1 MRKMFIQTVTQVACE
16 PALRGALAAGR
27 EKKGELATTSLEF
40 QFRLQFPCGSPSTE
54 LSDFRQ
60 SARSGNKRECK
71 QTLKNTWKH
80 APRVTSLLSSPPISQ
95 QFRIDRQSAP
105 DSLLVGYD
113 TGGRE
118 VKIRQLQTGVEPMTS
133 WSVGQM
139 LYHQATGDLVTD
151 PGEGAGGGG
160 VGWPFLIFGPNWGP
174 KVRKKFFPRPPPPL
188 LSKGLDDRPPETL
201 RSWRN

>member
-1 MRKMFIQTVTQVACE
+1 MTQVACE
-16 PALRGALAAGR
+16 PARGRSGGGAGKER
-27 EKKGELATTSLEF
+27 RACNYVSGISIPPPIPLWLSA
-40 QFRLQFPCGSPSTE
+40 PSTE

-80 APRVTSLLSSPPISQ
+80 APMVTSLLSSPPISQ
-95 QFRIDRQSAP
+95 QFRIDHQSAP

-118 VKIRQLQTGVEPMTS
+118 ERMRQLQTGVEPMTS
-133 WSVGQM
+133 WTVGQM

-151 PGEGAGGGG
+151 PREGPRRGLALLYF
-160 VGWPFLIFGPNWGP
+160 WTKLRPEGP
-174 KVRKKFFPRPPPPL
+174 KNFFFGDRLPPL
-188 LSKGLDDRPPETL
+188 I
-201 RSWRN
+201 